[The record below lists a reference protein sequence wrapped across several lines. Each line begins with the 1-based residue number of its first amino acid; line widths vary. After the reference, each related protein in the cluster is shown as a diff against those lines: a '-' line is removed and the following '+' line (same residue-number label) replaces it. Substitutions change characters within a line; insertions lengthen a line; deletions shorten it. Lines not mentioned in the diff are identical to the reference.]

1 MGWCRYRY
9 PKSPR
14 LTFYKAS
21 FWVSIRKFPGCTNA
35 TLHRYTPPQPRSNI
49 FVNMGSSSPLCWGEH
64 WKIYVQPPPS
74 RPHSKTHQQP
84 FESMY
89 LPIENGVFF
98 PLSSFFGSRI
108 SIQNLHHHLLHCNP
122 TQAFTKRWLTS
133 TPWLAAQLSGT
144 TKSMKSW
151 PCQAS
156 PIGGG
161 WSTHM
166 DLTQKGRGHS

>member
-21 FWVSIRKFPGCTNA
+21 FWVSICKFPGCTNA

-98 PLSSFFGSRI
+98 SIVIFFWLEDIHTKPPPPSPPPQPRP
-108 SIQNLHHHLLHCNP
+108 SPSDDWLPHHDLQPNFQAPPNRWRVDPVKLRQSGEVDQLAWFNP
-122 TQAFTKRWLTS
+122 
-133 TPWLAAQLSGT
+133 
-144 TKSMKSW
+144 
-151 PCQAS
+151 
-156 PIGGG
+156 
-161 WSTHM
+161 
-166 DLTQKGRGHS
+166 